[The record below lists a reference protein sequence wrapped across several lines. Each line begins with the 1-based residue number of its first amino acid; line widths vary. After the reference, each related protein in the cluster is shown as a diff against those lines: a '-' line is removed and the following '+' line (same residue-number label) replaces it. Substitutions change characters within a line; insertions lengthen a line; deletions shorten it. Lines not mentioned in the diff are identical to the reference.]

1 MSGQPYETDQV
12 GQDMSEAERTE
23 DQRQPAAVLR
33 VGTRGSALA
42 RTQTTWAADRVAEAA
57 GVSHELEI
65 IRTEGDVLTG
75 SLATLGGT
83 GVFAAALRVAL
94 LEDRVDMAVHSLKD
108 LPTAP
113 TPGLSIGAVPEREDP
128 RDALCAR
135 DGLRLEQLP
144 DGAKV
149 GTGSPRRAAQLLLAR
164 PDLQIVDIRGNV
176 PTRLARVAGLDPEG
190 PGDLDA
196 VVLAASGLRRLGLQ
210 AHITEALD
218 PSVVLPAP
226 GQGALALEIRTE
238 VLERDPELAEQ
249 ASGSSQDAV
258 AAQRARPGQDALD
271 SDLLQGLARINHL
284 ETRWAVTAE
293 RALLARL
300 EAGCAAPVGTLATVE
315 NGMLTL
321 RVAVASPDGAEVM
334 RRTEASHEL
343 STAAARELGRRVGDG
358 LLADGA
364 ARLAGLA

>member
-1 MSGQPYETDQV
+1 MSDTTTD
-12 GQDMSEAERTE
+12 DAARPAEL
-23 DQRQPAAVLR
+23 PLLR

-42 RTQTTWAADRVAEAA
+42 RTQTTAAADEVAAA
-57 GVSHELEI
+57 SGLRHELEI

-83 GVFAAALRVAL
+83 GVFAAALRQAL
-94 LEDRVDMAVHSLKD
+94 LDDRVDLAVHSLKD

-113 TPGLSIGAVPEREDP
+113 TPGLAIAAVPAREDP

-135 DGLRLEQLP
+135 DGLRLRELP
-144 DGAKV
+144 DGAQV
-149 GTGSPRRAAQLLLAR
+149 GTGSPRRAAQLLAAR
-164 PDLQIVDIRGNV
+164 PDLRIVDIRGNV

-196 VVLAASGLRRLGLQ
+196 VILAASGLRRLGLQ
-210 AHITEALD
+210 DRISESLD
-218 PSVVLPAP
+218 PSVMLPAP
-226 GQGALALEIRTE
+226 GQGALALEVRAA
-238 VLERDPELAEQ
+238 VLRRDPELSEQ
-249 ASGSSQDAV
+249 ASGSASEVLEA
-258 AAQRARPGQDALD
+258 AAGAQRAGQAELDRAL
-271 SDLLQGLARINHL
+271 LTGLRAINHQ

-300 EAGCAAPVGTLATVE
+300 EAGCAAPVGTLASVE

-321 RVAVASPDGAEVM
+321 RVVVAAPDGSEVL
-334 RRTEASHEL
+334 RRTEASSEL
-343 STAAARELGRRVGDG
+343 STEAARELGRRIGDG